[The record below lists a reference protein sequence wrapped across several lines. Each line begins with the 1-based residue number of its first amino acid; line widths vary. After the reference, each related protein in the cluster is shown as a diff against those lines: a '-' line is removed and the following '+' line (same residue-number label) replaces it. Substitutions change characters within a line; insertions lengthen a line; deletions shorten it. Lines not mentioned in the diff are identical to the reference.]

1 MNKQQLKDLIKET
14 ISEIVTEESE
24 PAGLKGA
31 TVFRIK
37 QEGGKVYIQLY
48 NDNTHQIFDA
58 VLI

>member
-31 TVFRIK
+31 TVIQVMK
-37 QEGGKVYIQLY
+37 SDDKVYLRLKAA
-48 NDNTHQIFDA
+48 NSGVLFDA
-58 VLI
+58 VLV